1 LTIDIGNPDNIHPTD
16 KQDVGHR
23 LARAARRVVF
33 GDAVVDAGPTF
44 HKLRIEK
51 EKAIV
56 SFDTQGEP
64 LTVRGGGN
72 APGNAVN
79 GFEIAGADMRYQP
92 AQAHIDGD
100 RVVVSSDAV
109 AHPVAVRYAWSD
121 NPERAN
127 LANRDGLPAV
137 PFRSTSSP

>member
-1 LTIDIGNPDNIHPTD
+1 
-16 KQDVGHR
+16 
-23 LARAARRVVF
+23 
-33 GDAVVDAGPTF
+33 VDAGPTF

-64 LTVRGGGN
+64 LPVRGG
-72 APGNAVN
+72 GNAVN

-121 NPERAN
+121 NPDQAN
-127 LANRDGLPAV
+127 LTHRDGLPAV
-137 PFRSTSSP
+137 PFRTTASP